1 MDSSLSQSP
10 CSGPQTSAKVSE
22 KDPNLE
28 NYPSADPLGSG
39 TSLFSPKKCSAT
51 LTCAQELLQ
60 IVQDM
65 PRHRISSFGA
75 QTLRFEGLE

>member
-39 TSLFSPKKCSAT
+39 TSLFSPKKMLCNPDLCTGTPADR
-51 LTCAQELLQ
+51 AG
-60 IVQDM
+60 
-65 PRHRISSFGA
+65 HA
-75 QTLRFEGLE
+75 